1 MQLTDARN
9 ASAIAIARQANLDA
23 QWVNASTQGSSL
35 TYSNRTDLYRQLLDL
50 SLTPVMRFISE
61 RLSMNDVT
69 PRGHTVAFDTSIFL
83 KANPSEITTLIS
95 TLRPL
100 EVISIDEARDLLDL
114 PDIITED
121 PDMRP

>member
-1 MQLTDARN
+1 
-9 ASAIAIARQANLDA
+9 
-23 QWVNASTQGSSL
+23 
-35 TYSNRTDLYRQLLDL
+35 
-50 SLTPVMRFISE
+50 
-61 RLSMNDVT
+61 MNDVT